1 MTSTPT
7 RGDLLPVLAATT
19 LALAL
24 AGCQSTMHPRAARG
38 GTGGGFAGAAGG
50 SSGTGGDEGADP
62 AVDASNESGTG
73 GKDAGVRPTDAALD
87 NPRDTAAVDGPG
99 TPAVDAPLAR
109 VDAAP
114 ATDTKLAVDTG
125 QPDGGGSVDPGYGDL
140 VALDKACTPTL
151 TLKLTDTG
159 PKGQIFL
166 DAMGGT
172 AEAAK
177 ATILQISREVCR
189 VLYRKA
195 SEVRGANAL
204 ELDIH
209 DYAGVAG
216 KWGDL
221 GDIGIEISTQHL
233 QNVKNQGRDVG
244 AEIKGILFH
253 EITHMYQNDDKPEGT
268 WSGLANYYEAG
279 ADAVRIRA
287 GFVPSGCQP
296 GKSGQWYDHNYC
308 SGGWWWLWVDT
319 KYPGFIYRLN
329 LQMKGNDNKAWQP
342 TTATSIAG
350 VSLDALWTEYKT
362 ASCCSGA
369 NTTCCK

>member
-1 MTSTPT
+1 MTSTPS
-7 RGDLLPVLAATT
+7 RRDLLPVLAAAT

-24 AGCQSTMHPRAARG
+24 AGCQSTIHPRAPRG
-38 GTGGGFAGAAGG
+38 GTGGTGGFAGAAGG
-50 SSGTGGDEGADP
+50 SSGSGGDQGGDP
-62 AVDASNESGTG
+62 VVDAGNESGAG
-73 GKDAGVRPTDAALD
+73 GKDAGVRPADAAFAPSRDASTLDGPSTPATDALL
-87 NPRDTAAVDGPG
+87 
-99 TPAVDAPLAR
+99 AP
-109 VDAAP
+109 VDAATP
-114 ATDTKLAVDTG
+114 AADTKLAVDTG
-125 QPDGGGSVDPGYGDL
+125 GTSVDPGYGDL
-140 VALDKACTPTL
+140 IALDKACTPTL

-172 AEAAK
+172 ADAAK

-209 DYAGVAG
+209 DYDGVAG

-244 AEIKGILFH
+244 VEIKGILFH

-319 KYPGFIYRLN
+319 KYPGFMYRLN
-329 LQMKGNDNKAWQP
+329 LQMKGNDSKAWQP
-342 TTATSIAG
+342 ATATSIAG

-362 ASCCSGA
+362 ASCCSGT
-369 NTTCCK
+369 NTPCCK